1 MRRRTGSL
9 ALRDVTASPQKRIGL
24 SAGVDVEA
32 ALARVALVASDDERR
47 RHVRV
52 VEREPISDRA
62 IVRGLVRD
70 PEAVERAVRA
80 ALARAEERADHRAD
94 RLVVA
99 TSVDD
104 LRVHRHVWRATRS
117 GDGAVSGA
125 EARRAGERA
134 TRTAAREAIA
144 AVSDE
149 PALRRSALVQL
160 QPLAARVTV
169 DGKPFVAPGRQRGE
183 VLEVDV
189 VVPVLPLSQSSGL
202 EAAIAPLGRNTRY
215 VASPVVFGALLA
227 ESGIEDVV
235 AVWLGRE
242 VTGVCVVRD
251 GAPVGARSFSI
262 GAGSFDPRPAG
273 EAAHDAAV
281 WARCVA
287 LAASDAVG
295 DRDLPAQ
302 ALVAA
307 DPARAD
313 ALATALQ
320 GALSLR
326 QRTGG
331 TRSEPLTQT
340 QLRNLDADFALEIA
354 DLVAVAAA
362 SAA

>member
-1 MRRRTGSL
+1 M
-9 ALRDVTASPQKRIGL
+9 TAFPRKRIGL
-24 SAGVDVEA
+24 IAGLEVDATV
-32 ALARVALVASDDERR
+32 ARVAMVASEDERR
-47 RHVRV
+47 RRVRI
-52 VEREPISDRA
+52 VEREPLAERA
-62 IVRGLVRD
+62 IERGVVRNPD
-70 PEAVERAVRA
+70 EVERAVRV
-80 ALARAEERADHRAD
+80 ALARAEERVDRRAD

-117 GDGAVSGA
+117 GDGAVSGS
-125 EARRAGERA
+125 EARRASERA

-149 PALRRSALVQL
+149 PALRRAALVPL
-160 QPLAARVTV
+160 QALAGRVTV
-169 DGKPFVAPGRQRGE
+169 DGKPLVAPGRQRGE

-189 VVPVLPLSQSSGL
+189 VVPVIPLSQSTGL
-202 EAAIAPLGRNTRY
+202 EAAIAPLGRSTRF

-227 ESGIEDVV
+227 DNDIEDVV

-262 GAGSFDPRPAG
+262 GAASFDPRPAG
-273 EAAHDAAV
+273 EAPHDAEV

-295 DRDLPAQ
+295 ETELPPRV
-302 ALVAA
+302 LVAA
-307 DPARAD
+307 DAARAESLAAALQA
-313 ALATALQ
+313 ALA
-320 GALSLR
+320 LR

-331 TRSEPLTQT
+331 THTAPLTVAL
-340 QLRNLDADFALEIA
+340 LRKLEADVPLEIA
-354 DLVAVAAA
+354 DLIAIAAA
-362 SAA
+362 SVD